1 MEHGWICLRCDWTGG
16 KTGAACPRCGAPLYR
31 VQEPTGDPMP
41 SSPVDTVQDDASVP
55 PAVPVAARRRW
66 SVIGGGAL
74 TVAAV
79 LIVATGLP
87 FDRAQTPADKPTR
100 NPEGKTA
107 EEVAT
112 DFVYEIAFFETDLA
126 VRHLAND
133 HAVAR
138 LGLDGIGEFRRWLS
152 FNEATGFQVI
162 PTSCEKTGSSSLGT
176 YVRCMFDFHTLR
188 SEAIGRG
195 PYSGSYFDLVVHET
209 PQEWG
214 AIRDVSGTVELAK
227 VVPEMWDPFTEWV
240 STTYPQD
247 VTVMYDNLRNYRMTP
262 RSIRLW
268 EQHTREYVEAVQQG
282 KA

>member
-16 KTGAACPRCGAPLYR
+16 KNGAACPRCGAPLYR

-112 DFVYEIAFFETDLA
+112 DFVYEIAFFETDRA

-162 PTSCEKTGSSSLGT
+162 PTSCKKTGSSSLGT

-227 VVPEMWDPFTEWV
+227 VVPEMWDPFTEWM
-240 STTYPQD
+240 SATYPLD

-282 KA
+282 IA